1 MVVGWWFRGA
11 GGLVGL
17 GWEGPA
23 QCGSVTCHR
32 LAQYPDFLAGAAMGP
47 PGLGGGAMRASL

>member
-1 MVVGWWFRGA
+1 MVVRG
-11 GGLVGL
+11 GEGLVGS

-32 LAQYPDFLAGAAMGP
+32 LAQYPDLLAGAAMGP